1 LPGGV
6 HHGARFS
13 LGNKHFSNK
22 ELNLNP
28 SSISRRHLT
37 RFMILASAYLA
48 ISGHV
53 QAHGLQANETDRVVT
68 EIPAALSA
76 LKDAGPAPEGM
87 TDLKFREFFRLPV
100 GPRGLEPTEKLISLA
115 GKGVRIV
122 GFMAHHETPM
132 ADTFILSPVPVT
144 LGDEDESLA
153 DDLPVSVIFVHSAQ
167 SEGRTFPFYP
177 GLLRLTGTLS
187 VGAQEEADGHVSTVR
202 LQLDPELAR
211 QMLTG
216 QPQK

>member
-1 LPGGV
+1 M
-6 HHGARFS
+6 
-13 LGNKHFSNK
+13 NQ
-22 ELNLNP
+22 
-28 SSISRRHLT
+28 SSVSRRHLT
-37 RFMILASAYLA
+37 RFMILASSYLA
-48 ISGHV
+48 IAANV
-53 QAHGLQANETDRVVT
+53 QAHGTQPIEAVSEV
-68 EIPAALSA
+68 PAAISA

-115 GKGVRIV
+115 GTRVRIV

-153 DDLPVSVIFVHSAQ
+153 DDLPASVIFVHAAQ
-167 SEGRTFPFYP
+167 PEGRTIPFYP

-187 VGAQEEADGHVSTVR
+187 VGPHEEADGHVSAVR
-202 LQLDPELAR
+202 LQLDTELSR
-211 QMLTG
+211 LMLAG

>member
-1 LPGGV
+1 
-6 HHGARFS
+6 
-13 LGNKHFSNK
+13 
-22 ELNLNP
+22 
-28 SSISRRHLT
+28 
-37 RFMILASAYLA
+37 MILASSYLA
-48 ISGHV
+48 IAANV
-53 QAHGLQANETDRVVT
+53 QAHGTPPNETVT

-115 GKGVRIV
+115 GKRVRIV

-153 DDLPVSVIFVHSAQ
+153 DDLPASVIFVHAAKP
-167 SEGRTFPFYP
+167 EGRTIPFYP

-187 VGAQEEADGHVSTVR
+187 VGPHEEADGHVSAVR

-211 QMLTG
+211 LMLAG